1 MNINGAIT
9 YDDLINSN
17 DSSGLSGWL
26 NQYFGGKD
34 SLGWQLGSLGLGL
47 YGLFQNQSAMD
58 DQLEEAR
65 KQFAYSQN
73 MSRANFTN
81 TGTNFLNQG
90 LFQLEGL
97 KAFNPTAAAERAE
110 NFTAAAN
117 QLNNAGNLIGLNNA
131 FSQQIN
137 ALDKYNQLANK

>member
-1 MNINGAIT
+1 MSYNPNGTIT
-9 YDDLINSN
+9 AKDVQEDNN
-17 DSSGLSGWL
+17 PVGFSGWL

-34 SLGWQLGSLGLGL
+34 SIGWQLGSLGLGL
-47 YGLFQNQSAMD
+47 YGLFQNQSAID

-90 LFQLEGL
+90 LFQLEG
-97 KAFNPTAAAERAE
+97 
-110 NFTAAAN
+110 
-117 QLNNAGNLIGLNNA
+117 
-131 FSQQIN
+131 
-137 ALDKYNQLANK
+137 